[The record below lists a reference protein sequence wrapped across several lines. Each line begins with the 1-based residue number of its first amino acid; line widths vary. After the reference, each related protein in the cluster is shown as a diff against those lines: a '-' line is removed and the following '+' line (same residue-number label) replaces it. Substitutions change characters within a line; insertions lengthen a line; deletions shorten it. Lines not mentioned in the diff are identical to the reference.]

1 MEAEPLLG
9 RCVAAKLL
17 CAARADDNDS
27 VGMYFLGLSGLAA
40 SASPAGAVLLQG
52 TVVVDS
58 MSANCSTPW
67 EAWFGEIRVRD
78 GDRVEP
84 ATS

>member
-40 SASPAGAVLLQG
+40 SASPAGGRGRQHVRKLQHPVG
-52 TVVVDS
+52 GVV
-58 MSANCSTPW
+58 
-67 EAWFGEIRVRD
+67 GEIRVRD